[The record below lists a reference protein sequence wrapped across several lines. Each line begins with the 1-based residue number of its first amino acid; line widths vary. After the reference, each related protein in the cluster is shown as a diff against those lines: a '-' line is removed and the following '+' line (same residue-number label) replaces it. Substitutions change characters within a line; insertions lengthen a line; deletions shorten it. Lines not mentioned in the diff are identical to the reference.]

1 MKRAISLIVTIIMC
15 FVLASC
21 GKADPIVLPDKDD
34 VTEVGVTYDGETEY
48 HKDAEWIEQMLSG
61 MKAAEPTN
69 KESVQDA
76 PQVDNYIK
84 IDFQLDNGVS
94 TIFVYEDGG
103 RYYIEQPYQGIYEL
117 DSAVYSLIKESNEE

>member
-48 HKDAEWIEQMLSG
+48 LKDAEWIEQMLSG

-69 KESVQDA
+69 KESVQDV